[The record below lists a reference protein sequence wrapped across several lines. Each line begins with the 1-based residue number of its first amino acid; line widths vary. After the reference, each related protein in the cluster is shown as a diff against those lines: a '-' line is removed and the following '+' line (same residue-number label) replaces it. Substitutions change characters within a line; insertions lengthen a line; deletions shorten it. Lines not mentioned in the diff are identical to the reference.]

1 MYINSLNE
9 LHWTIPL
16 IIKLLDISPKFVTA
30 NWLPTTD
37 APNQTSNQNW
47 D

>member
-16 IIKLLDISPKFVTA
+16 IIKLLDSPKFVTA